1 VSPTV
6 FREGGFRFYFF
17 SREELRMHVH
27 AHHTEG
33 EAKFWLEPAIE
44 VAHNYGLSARRLAAA
59 LLLVRGHENEIRRA
73 WQAHFG
79 R

>member
-1 VSPTV
+1 MSPTI
-6 FREGGFRFYFF
+6 FRKGPYRFYFF

-27 AHHTEG
+27 VQGSGG
-33 EAKFWLEPAIE
+33 EAKFWLEPQIE
-44 VAHNYGLSARRLAAA
+44 LAQNYGLNSRQINT
-59 LLLVRGHENEIRRA
+59 LLRHVKEHENEIREA